1 VTLYFSKFNFKAMLR
16 NALILSI
23 GLSLLLTSC
32 SEKTVKTEKQTYL
45 VVNPMFKDTTY
56 EREYSASINSFQNV
70 EIRTKIRGFVEDIY
84 IDEGQ
89 KVKKSQILFKLN
101 SKEYEQHVH
110 KAEAA
115 IQSALAELRA
125 TEIEV
130 ENTRKLYDKNIVSKS
145 ELDLITTKININK
158 AKVNEARV
166 AKEQAILH
174 VEYTKIKAPFDGI
187 INRIPNKKG
196 SLLDEGALLTSISNN
211 ESIFA
216 YFNVSEI
223 DYLDY
228 VQSNSKNNTVTLS
241 LANNSIYPHTGNI
254 ETTETE
260 FNKETGNIA
269 FRAKFP
275 NPEKLLKEGGTG
287 KILVKKLY
295 KNAIIIPQKSTF
307 EVQGN
312 IYVYLVDKN
321 STVYSKKINPINRLS
336 NYFVLDKD
344 LTKED
349 KIIFEGIQSIKAGD
363 KVNFKLIKNIEL

>member
-1 VTLYFSKFNFKAMLR
+1 MNKTSLVWSMWMSIL
-16 NALILSI
+16 LI
-23 GLSLLLTSC
+23 SC
-32 SEKTVKTEKQTYL
+32 SDKTIQNEEQTYL
-45 VVNPMFKDTTY
+45 VVNPIIKDTTY
-56 EREYSASINSFQNV
+56 EREYAATINSFQNV
-70 EIRTKIRGFVEDIY
+70 EIRSKVKGFVEDIY

-89 KVKKSQILFKLN
+89 KVNKGQILFKLN
-101 SKEYEQHVH
+101 SKEFEQHVH

-115 IQSALAELRA
+115 IQSALAELRS

-130 ENTRKLYDKNIVSKS
+130 ENTKKLFDKNIVSKS
-145 ELDLITTKININK
+145 ELDLVTTKVNINK
-158 AKVNEARV
+158 AKVTEAKV
-166 AKEQAILH
+166 AKEQALLH
-174 VEYTKIKAPFDGI
+174 VEYTKIKAPFNGI

-211 ESIFA
+211 ESVFA
-216 YFNVSEI
+216 YFSVSEI

-241 LANNSIYPHTGNI
+241 LANNSIYPHAGAI

-295 KNAIIIPQKSTF
+295 KNVIIIPQKSTF

-321 STVYSKKINPINRLS
+321 SKVYSKKINPINRLS
-336 NYFVLDKD
+336 NYFVLERD
-344 LTKED
+344 LTKDD
-349 KIIFEGIQSIKAGD
+349 KIIFEGIQTVKTGD
-363 KVNFKLIKNIEL
+363 KVNFKLIKNTEL

>member
-1 VTLYFSKFNFKAMLR
+1 MNKSSLVWGTW
-16 NALILSI
+16 LSI
-23 GLSLLLTSC
+23 LLISC
-32 SEKTVKTEKQTYL
+32 SDKTVKNEEQTYL
-45 VVNPMFKDTTY
+45 VVNPIIKDTTY
-56 EREYSASINSFQNV
+56 EREYAATINSFQNV
-70 EIRTKIRGFVEDIY
+70 EIRSKVKGFVEDIY
-84 IDEGQ
+84 LDEGQ
-89 KVKKSQILFKLN
+89 KVKKGQILFTLN

-115 IQSALAELRA
+115 IQSTLAELRA
-125 TEIEV
+125 SEIEV
-130 ENTRKLYDKNIVSKS
+130 ENTKKLFDKNIVSKS
-145 ELDLITTKININK
+145 ELDLITTKVNINK

-174 VEYTKIKAPFDGI
+174 VEFTKIKAPFDGI

-196 SLLDEGALLTSISNN
+196 SLIDEGALLTTISNN
-211 ESIFA
+211 ESVFA
-216 YFNVSEI
+216 YFSVSEI

-228 VQSNSKNNTVTLS
+228 VQSKSKNNTVTLS
-241 LANNSIYPHTGNI
+241 LANNSIYPYKGTI

-269 FRAKFP
+269 FRAKFS
-275 NPEKLLKEGGTG
+275 NPERLLKEGGTG

-321 STVYSKKINPINRLS
+321 NKAYSKKINPINRLS

-349 KIIFEGIQSIKAGD
+349 KIIYEGIQSIKTGD
-363 KVNFKLIKNIEL
+363 KVNFKLIKN

>member
-1 VTLYFSKFNFKAMLR
+1 
-16 NALILSI
+16 LI
-23 GLSLLLTSC
+23 SC
-32 SEKTVKTEKQTYL
+32 SDKTVKNEEQTYL
-45 VVNPMFKDTTY
+45 VVNPILKDTTY
-56 EREYSASINSFQNV
+56 ERDYAATINSFQNV
-70 EIRTKIRGFVEDIY
+70 EIRSKVKGFVENIY
-84 IDEGQ
+84 LDEGQ
-89 KVKKSQILFKLN
+89 KVKKGQILFTLN

-115 IQSALAELRA
+115 IQSTLAELRA
-125 TEIEV
+125 SEIEV
-130 ENTRKLYDKNIVSKS
+130 ENTKKLFDKNIVSKS
-145 ELDLITTKININK
+145 ELDLITTKVNINK

-166 AKEQAILH
+166 AKEQALLH
-174 VEYTKIKAPFDGI
+174 VEFTKIKAPFDGI

-196 SLLDEGALLTSISNN
+196 SLIDEGALLTSISNN
-211 ESIFA
+211 ESVYA
-216 YFNVSEI
+216 YFSVSEI

-228 VQSNSKNNTVTLS
+228 VQSKSKNNTVTLS
-241 LANNSIYPHTGNI
+241 LANNSIYPYKGTI
-254 ETTETE
+254 ETTESE

-321 STVYSKKINPINRLS
+321 NTVYSKKINPINRLS

-349 KIIFEGIQSIKAGD
+349 KLIYEGIQSIKTGD
-363 KVNFKLIKNIEL
+363 KVKYKLIKN

>member
-1 VTLYFSKFNFKAMLR
+1 MNKTSLVWSMWMSIL
-16 NALILSI
+16 LI
-23 GLSLLLTSC
+23 SC
-32 SEKTVKTEKQTYL
+32 SDKTIQNEEQTYL
-45 VVNPMFKDTTY
+45 VVNPIIKDTTY
-56 EREYSASINSFQNV
+56 EREYAATINSFQNV
-70 EIRTKIRGFVEDIY
+70 EIRTKVKGFVEDIY

-89 KVKKSQILFKLN
+89 KVNKGQILFKLN
-101 SKEYEQHVH
+101 SKEFEQHVH

-115 IQSALAELRA
+115 IQSALAELRT

-130 ENTRKLYDKNIVSKS
+130 ENTKKLFDKNIVSKS
-145 ELDLITTKININK
+145 ELDLVTTKVNINK
-158 AKVNEARV
+158 AKVNEAKV
-166 AKEQAILH
+166 AKEQALLH
-174 VEYTKIKAPFDGI
+174 VEYTKIKAPFNGI

-211 ESIFA
+211 ESVFA

-228 VQSNSKNNTVTLS
+228 IQSNSKNNTVTLS
-241 LANNSIYPHTGNI
+241 LANNSIYPHSGTI

-295 KNAIIIPQKSTF
+295 KNVIIIPQKSTF

-321 STVYSKKINPINRLS
+321 SKVYSKKINPINRLN
-336 NYFVLDKD
+336 NYFVLDRD
-344 LTKED
+344 LTKDD
-349 KIIFEGIQSIKAGD
+349 KIIFEGIQTVKTGD
-363 KVNFKLIKNIEL
+363 KVNFKLIKNTEL

>member
-1 VTLYFSKFNFKAMLR
+1 MNKTSLVWSMWMSIL
-16 NALILSI
+16 LI
-23 GLSLLLTSC
+23 SC
-32 SEKTVKTEKQTYL
+32 SDKTIQNEEQTYL
-45 VVNPMFKDTTY
+45 VVNPIIKDTTY
-56 EREYSASINSFQNV
+56 EREYAATINSFQNV
-70 EIRTKIRGFVEDIY
+70 EIRTKVKGFVEDIY

-89 KVKKSQILFKLN
+89 KVNKGQILFKLN
-101 SKEYEQHVH
+101 SKEFEQHVH

-115 IQSALAELRA
+115 IQSALAELRT

-130 ENTRKLYDKNIVSKS
+130 ENTKKLFDKNIVSKS
-145 ELDLITTKININK
+145 ELDLVTTKVNINK
-158 AKVNEARV
+158 AKVNEAKV
-166 AKEQAILH
+166 AKEQALLH
-174 VEYTKIKAPFDGI
+174 VEYTKIKAPFNGI

-211 ESIFA
+211 ESVFA
-216 YFNVSEI
+216 YFSVSEI

-228 VQSNSKNNTVTLS
+228 VQSNNKNNTVTLS
-241 LANNSIYPHTGNI
+241 LANNSIYPHAGTI

-295 KNAIIIPQKSTF
+295 KNVIIIPQKSTF

-321 STVYSKKINPINRLS
+321 SKVYSKKINPINRLN
-336 NYFVLDKD
+336 NYFVLDRD
-344 LTKED
+344 LTKDD
-349 KIIFEGIQSIKAGD
+349 KIIFEGIQSVKTGD
-363 KVNFKLIKNIEL
+363 KVNFKQIKNTEL

>member
-1 VTLYFSKFNFKAMLR
+1 MNKTSLVWSMWISIL
-16 NALILSI
+16 LI
-23 GLSLLLTSC
+23 SC
-32 SEKTVKTEKQTYL
+32 SDKTIKNEEQTYL
-45 VVNPMFKDTTY
+45 VVNPIIKDTTY
-56 EREYSASINSFQNV
+56 EREYAATINSFQNV
-70 EIRTKIRGFVEDIY
+70 EIRTKVKGFVEDIY

-89 KVKKSQILFKLN
+89 KVNKGQILFKLN
-101 SKEYEQHVH
+101 SKEFEQHVH

-115 IQSALAELRA
+115 IQSALAELRS

-130 ENTRKLYDKNIVSKS
+130 ENTKKLFDKNIVSKS
-145 ELDLITTKININK
+145 ELDLVTTKVNINK
-158 AKVNEARV
+158 AKVNEAKV
-166 AKEQAILH
+166 AKEQALLH
-174 VEYTKIKAPFDGI
+174 VEYTKIKAPFNGI

-211 ESIFA
+211 ESVFA
-216 YFNVSEI
+216 YFSVSEI

-241 LANNSIYPHTGNI
+241 LANNSIYPHAGAI

-295 KNAIIIPQKSTF
+295 KNVIIIPQKSTF

-321 STVYSKKINPINRLS
+321 SKVYSKKINPINRLN
-336 NYFVLDKD
+336 NYFVLDRD
-344 LTKED
+344 LTKDD
-349 KIIFEGIQSIKAGD
+349 KIIFEGVQTVKTGD
-363 KVNFKLIKNIEL
+363 KVNFKLIKNTEL

>member
-1 VTLYFSKFNFKAMLR
+1 MNKSSLVWGTW
-16 NALILSI
+16 LSI
-23 GLSLLLTSC
+23 LLISC
-32 SEKTVKTEKQTYL
+32 SDKTVKNEEQTYL
-45 VVNPMFKDTTY
+45 VVNPIIKDTTY
-56 EREYSASINSFQNV
+56 ERDYAATINSFQNV
-70 EIRTKIRGFVEDIY
+70 EIRSKVKGFVENIY
-84 IDEGQ
+84 LDEGQ
-89 KVKKSQILFKLN
+89 KVKKGQILFTLN

-115 IQSALAELRA
+115 IQSTLAELRA
-125 TEIEV
+125 SEIEV
-130 ENTRKLYDKNIVSKS
+130 ENTKKLFDKNIVSKS
-145 ELDLITTKININK
+145 ELDLITTKVNINK

-166 AKEQAILH
+166 AKEQALLH
-174 VEYTKIKAPFDGI
+174 VEFTKIKAPFDGI

-196 SLLDEGALLTSISNN
+196 SLIDEGALLTSISNN
-211 ESIFA
+211 ESVYA
-216 YFNVSEI
+216 YFSVSEI

-228 VQSNSKNNTVTLS
+228 VQSKSKNNTVTLS
-241 LANNSIYPHTGNI
+241 LANNSIYPYKGTI
-254 ETTETE
+254 ETTESE

-321 STVYSKKINPINRLS
+321 NTVYSKKINPINRLS

-344 LTKED
+344 LTNED
-349 KIIFEGIQSIKAGD
+349 KLIYEGIQSIKTGD
-363 KVNFKLIKNIEL
+363 KVKYKLIKN

>member
-1 VTLYFSKFNFKAMLR
+1 MNKSSLLWGTW
-16 NALILSI
+16 LSI
-23 GLSLLLTSC
+23 ILISC
-32 SEKTVKTEKQTYL
+32 SDKTVKNEEQTYL
-45 VVNPMFKDTTY
+45 VVNPIVQDTTY
-56 EREYSASINSFQNV
+56 ERDYAATINSFQNV
-70 EIRTKIRGFVEDIY
+70 EIRSKVKGFVEDIY
-84 IDEGQ
+84 LDEGQ
-89 KVKKSQILFKLN
+89 KVKKGQILFKLN

-115 IQSALAELRA
+115 IQSTLAELRA
-125 TEIEV
+125 SEIEV
-130 ENTRKLYDKNIVSKS
+130 ENTKKLFDKNIVSKS
-145 ELDLITTKININK
+145 ELDLITTKVNINK

-174 VEYTKIKAPFDGI
+174 VEFTKIKAPFDGI

-196 SLLDEGALLTSISNN
+196 SLIDEGALLTSISNN
-211 ESIFA
+211 ESVYA
-216 YFNVSEI
+216 YFSVSEI

-228 VQSNSKNNTVTLS
+228 VQSKSKNNTVTLS
-241 LANNSIYPHTGNI
+241 LANNSIYPYKGTI

-275 NPEKLLKEGGTG
+275 NPERLLKEGGTG
-287 KILVKKLY
+287 KVLVKKLY

-321 STVYSKKINPINRLS
+321 NTVYSKKINPINRLS

-349 KIIFEGIQSIKAGD
+349 KIIYEGIQSIKTGD
-363 KVNFKLIKNIEL
+363 KVKFKLIKI

>member
-1 VTLYFSKFNFKAMLR
+1 MNKSSLVWGTW
-16 NALILSI
+16 LSI
-23 GLSLLLTSC
+23 LLISC
-32 SEKTVKTEKQTYL
+32 SDKTVKNEEQTYL
-45 VVNPMFKDTTY
+45 VVNPIIKDTTY
-56 EREYSASINSFQNV
+56 EREYAATINSFQNV
-70 EIRTKIRGFVEDIY
+70 EIRSKVKGFVEDIY
-84 IDEGQ
+84 LDEGQ
-89 KVKKSQILFKLN
+89 TVKKGQILFKLN

-115 IQSALAELRA
+115 IQSTLAELRA
-125 TEIEV
+125 SEIEV
-130 ENTRKLYDKNIVSKS
+130 ENTKKLFDKNIVSKS
-145 ELDLITTKININK
+145 ELDLITTKVNINK

-174 VEYTKIKAPFDGI
+174 VEFTKIKAPFDGI

-196 SLLDEGALLTSISNN
+196 SLIDEGALLTTISNN
-211 ESIFA
+211 ESVFA
-216 YFNVSEI
+216 YFSVSEI

-228 VQSNSKNNTVTLS
+228 VQSKSKNNTVTLS
-241 LANNSIYPHTGNI
+241 LANNSIYPYKGTI

-269 FRAKFP
+269 FRAKFS
-275 NPEKLLKEGGTG
+275 NPERLLKEGGTG

-321 STVYSKKINPINRLS
+321 NKAYSKKINPINRLS

-349 KIIFEGIQSIKAGD
+349 KIIYEGIQSIKTGD
-363 KVNFKLIKNIEL
+363 KVNFKLIKN

>member
-1 VTLYFSKFNFKAMLR
+1 MNKTSLVWSMWMSIL
-16 NALILSI
+16 LI
-23 GLSLLLTSC
+23 SC
-32 SEKTVKTEKQTYL
+32 SDKTIQNKEQTYL
-45 VVNPMFKDTTY
+45 VVNPIIKDTTY
-56 EREYSASINSFQNV
+56 EREYAATINSFQNV
-70 EIRTKIRGFVEDIY
+70 EIRTKVKGFVEDIY

-89 KVKKSQILFKLN
+89 KVNKGQILFKLN
-101 SKEYEQHVH
+101 SKEFEQHVH

-115 IQSALAELRA
+115 IQSALAELRS

-130 ENTRKLYDKNIVSKS
+130 ENTKKLFDKNIVSKS
-145 ELDLITTKININK
+145 ELDLVTTKVNINK
-158 AKVNEARV
+158 AKVNEAKV
-166 AKEQAILH
+166 AKEQALLH
-174 VEYTKIKAPFDGI
+174 VEYTKIKAPFNGI

-211 ESIFA
+211 ESVFA

-228 VQSNSKNNTVTLS
+228 VQSNNKNNTVTLS
-241 LANNSIYPHTGNI
+241 LANNSIYPHSGTI

-295 KNAIIIPQKSTF
+295 KNVIIIPQKSTF

-321 STVYSKKINPINRLS
+321 SKVYSKKINPINRLN
-336 NYFVLDKD
+336 NYFVLDRD
-344 LTKED
+344 LTKDD
-349 KIIFEGIQSIKAGD
+349 KIIFEGIQTVKTGD
-363 KVNFKLIKNIEL
+363 KVNFKQIKNTEL

>member
-1 VTLYFSKFNFKAMLR
+1 MNKSSLLWGTW
-16 NALILSI
+16 LSI
-23 GLSLLLTSC
+23 ILISC
-32 SEKTVKTEKQTYL
+32 SDKTVKNEEQTYL
-45 VVNPMFKDTTY
+45 VVNPIVQDTTY
-56 EREYSASINSFQNV
+56 ERDYAATINSFQNV
-70 EIRTKIRGFVEDIY
+70 EIRSKVKGFVEDIY
-84 IDEGQ
+84 LDEGQ
-89 KVKKSQILFKLN
+89 KVKKGQILFKLN

-115 IQSALAELRA
+115 IQSTLAELRA
-125 TEIEV
+125 SEIEV
-130 ENTRKLYDKNIVSKS
+130 ENTKKLFDKNIVSKS
-145 ELDLITTKININK
+145 ELDLITTKVNINK

-166 AKEQAILH
+166 AREQAILH
-174 VEYTKIKAPFDGI
+174 VEFTKIKAPFDGI

-196 SLLDEGALLTSISNN
+196 SLIDEGALLTSISNN
-211 ESIFA
+211 ESVYA
-216 YFNVSEI
+216 YFSVSEI

-228 VQSNSKNNTVTLS
+228 VQSKSKNNTVTLS
-241 LANNSIYPHTGNI
+241 LANNSIYPYKGTI

-275 NPEKLLKEGGTG
+275 NPERLLKEGGTG
-287 KILVKKLY
+287 KVLVKKLY

-321 STVYSKKINPINRLS
+321 NTVYSKKINPINRLS

-349 KIIFEGIQSIKAGD
+349 KIIYEGIQSIKTGD
-363 KVNFKLIKNIEL
+363 KVKFKLIKI

>member
-1 VTLYFSKFNFKAMLR
+1 MNKSSLVWGTW
-16 NALILSI
+16 LSI
-23 GLSLLLTSC
+23 LLISC
-32 SEKTVKTEKQTYL
+32 SDKTVKNEEQTYL
-45 VVNPMFKDTTY
+45 VVNPIIKDTTY
-56 EREYSASINSFQNV
+56 EREYAATINSFQNV
-70 EIRTKIRGFVEDIY
+70 EIRSKVKGFVEDIY
-84 IDEGQ
+84 LDEGQ
-89 KVKKSQILFKLN
+89 KVKKGQILFTLN
-101 SKEYEQHVH
+101 SKEYEQHVY

-115 IQSALAELRA
+115 IQSTLAELRA
-125 TEIEV
+125 SEIEV
-130 ENTRKLYDKNIVSKS
+130 ENTKKLFDKNIVSKS
-145 ELDLITTKININK
+145 ELDLITTKVNINK

-174 VEYTKIKAPFDGI
+174 VEFTKIKAPFDGI

-196 SLLDEGALLTSISNN
+196 SLIDEGALLTTISNN
-211 ESIFA
+211 ESVFA
-216 YFNVSEI
+216 YFSVSEI

-228 VQSNSKNNTVTLS
+228 VQSKSKNNTVTLS
-241 LANNSIYPHTGNI
+241 LANNSIYPYKGTI

-269 FRAKFP
+269 FRAKFS
-275 NPEKLLKEGGTG
+275 NPERLLKEGGTG

-321 STVYSKKINPINRLS
+321 NKAYSKKINPINRLS

-349 KIIFEGIQSIKAGD
+349 KIIYEGIQSIKTGD
-363 KVNFKLIKNIEL
+363 KVNFKLIKN

>member
-1 VTLYFSKFNFKAMLR
+1 MNKSSLLWGTW
-16 NALILSI
+16 LSI
-23 GLSLLLTSC
+23 VLISC
-32 SEKTVKTEKQTYL
+32 SDKTVKNEEQTYL
-45 VVNPMFKDTTY
+45 VVNPIVQDTTY
-56 EREYSASINSFQNV
+56 ERDYAATINSFQNV
-70 EIRTKIRGFVEDIY
+70 EIRSKVKGFVEDIY
-84 IDEGQ
+84 LDEGQ
-89 KVKKSQILFKLN
+89 KVKKGQILFKLN
-101 SKEYEQHVH
+101 SKEFEQHVH

-115 IQSALAELRA
+115 IQSTLAELKA
-125 TEIEV
+125 SEIEV
-130 ENTRKLYDKNIVSKS
+130 ENTKKLFDKNIVSKS
-145 ELDLITTKININK
+145 ELDLITTKVNINK

-174 VEYTKIKAPFDGI
+174 VEFTKIKAPFDGI

-196 SLLDEGALLTSISNN
+196 SLIDEGTLLTSISNN
-211 ESIFA
+211 ESVYA
-216 YFNVSEI
+216 YFSVSEI

-228 VQSNSKNNTVTLS
+228 VQSKSKNNTVTLS
-241 LANNSIYPHTGNI
+241 LANNSIYPYKGTI

-275 NPEKLLKEGGTG
+275 NPERLLKEGGTG
-287 KILVKKLY
+287 KVLVKKLY

-321 STVYSKKINPINRLS
+321 NTVYSKKINPINRLS

-344 LTKED
+344 LTKDD
-349 KIIFEGIQSIKAGD
+349 KIIYEGIQSIKTGD
-363 KVNFKLIKNIEL
+363 KVKFKLIKI

>member
-1 VTLYFSKFNFKAMLR
+1 MNKSSLVWGTW
-16 NALILSI
+16 LSI
-23 GLSLLLTSC
+23 LLISC
-32 SEKTVKTEKQTYL
+32 SDKTVKNEEQTYL
-45 VVNPMFKDTTY
+45 VVNPIIKDTTY
-56 EREYSASINSFQNV
+56 ERDYAATINSFQNV
-70 EIRTKIRGFVEDIY
+70 EIRSKVKGFVEDIY
-84 IDEGQ
+84 LDEGQ
-89 KVKKSQILFKLN
+89 KVKKGQILFTLN

-115 IQSALAELRA
+115 IQSTLAELRA
-125 TEIEV
+125 SEIEV
-130 ENTRKLYDKNIVSKS
+130 ENTKKLFDKNIVSKS
-145 ELDLITTKININK
+145 ELDLITTKVNINK

-166 AKEQAILH
+166 AKEQALLH
-174 VEYTKIKAPFDGI
+174 VEFTKIKAPFDGI

-196 SLLDEGALLTSISNN
+196 SLIDEGALLTSISNN
-211 ESIFA
+211 ESIYA
-216 YFNVSEI
+216 YFSVSEI

-228 VQSNSKNNTVTLS
+228 VQSKSKINTVTLS
-241 LANNSIYPHTGNI
+241 LANNSIYPYKGTI

-269 FRAKFP
+269 FRAKFS
-275 NPEKLLKEGGTG
+275 NPERLLKEGGTG

-321 STVYSKKINPINRLS
+321 NKAYSKKINPINRLS

-349 KIIFEGIQSIKAGD
+349 KIIYEGIQSIKTGD
-363 KVNFKLIKNIEL
+363 KVKYKLIKN

>member
-1 VTLYFSKFNFKAMLR
+1 MNKTSLVWSMWMSIL
-16 NALILSI
+16 LI
-23 GLSLLLTSC
+23 SC
-32 SEKTVKTEKQTYL
+32 SDKTIQNEEQTYL
-45 VVNPMFKDTTY
+45 VVNPIIKDTTY
-56 EREYSASINSFQNV
+56 EREYAATINSFQNV
-70 EIRTKIRGFVEDIY
+70 EIRTKVKGFVEDIY

-89 KVKKSQILFKLN
+89 KVNKGQILFKLN
-101 SKEYEQHVH
+101 SKEFEQHVH

-115 IQSALAELRA
+115 IQSALAELRS

-130 ENTRKLYDKNIVSKS
+130 ENTKKLFDKNIVSKS
-145 ELDLITTKININK
+145 ELDLVTTKVNINK
-158 AKVNEARV
+158 AKVNEAKV
-166 AKEQAILH
+166 AKEQALLH
-174 VEYTKIKAPFDGI
+174 VEYTKIKAPFNGI

-211 ESIFA
+211 ESVFA

-228 VQSNSKNNTVTLS
+228 VQSNNKNNTVTLS
-241 LANNSIYPHTGNI
+241 LANNSIYPHAGTI

-295 KNAIIIPQKSTF
+295 KNVIIIPQKSTF

-321 STVYSKKINPINRLS
+321 SKVYSKKINPINRLN
-336 NYFVLDKD
+336 NYFVLDRD
-344 LTKED
+344 LTKDD
-349 KIIFEGIQSIKAGD
+349 KIIFEGIQTVKTGD
-363 KVNFKLIKNIEL
+363 KVNFKQIKNTEL

>member
-1 VTLYFSKFNFKAMLR
+1 MNKSSLVWGTW
-16 NALILSI
+16 LSI
-23 GLSLLLTSC
+23 LLISC
-32 SEKTVKTEKQTYL
+32 SDKTVKNEEQTYL
-45 VVNPMFKDTTY
+45 VVNPIIKDTTY
-56 EREYSASINSFQNV
+56 ERDYAATINSFQNV
-70 EIRTKIRGFVEDIY
+70 EIRSKVKGFVENIY
-84 IDEGQ
+84 LDEGQ
-89 KVKKSQILFKLN
+89 KVKKGQILFTLN

-115 IQSALAELRA
+115 IQSTLAELRA
-125 TEIEV
+125 SEIEV
-130 ENTRKLYDKNIVSKS
+130 ENTKKLFDKNIVSKS
-145 ELDLITTKININK
+145 ELDLITTKVNINK

-166 AKEQAILH
+166 AKEQALLH
-174 VEYTKIKAPFDGI
+174 VEFTKIKAPFDGI

-196 SLLDEGALLTSISNN
+196 SLIDEGALLTSISNN
-211 ESIFA
+211 ESVYA
-216 YFNVSEI
+216 YFSVSEI

-228 VQSNSKNNTVTLS
+228 VQSKSKNNTVTLS
-241 LANNSIYPHTGNI
+241 LANNSIYPYKGTI
-254 ETTETE
+254 ETTESE

-321 STVYSKKINPINRLS
+321 NTVYSKKINPINRLS

-349 KIIFEGIQSIKAGD
+349 KLIYEGIQSIKTGD
-363 KVNFKLIKNIEL
+363 KVKYKLIKN

>member
-1 VTLYFSKFNFKAMLR
+1 MNKSSLLWGTW
-16 NALILSI
+16 LSI
-23 GLSLLLTSC
+23 VLISC
-32 SEKTVKTEKQTYL
+32 SDKTVKNEEQTYL
-45 VVNPMFKDTTY
+45 VVNPIVQDTTY
-56 EREYSASINSFQNV
+56 ERDYAATINSFQNV
-70 EIRTKIRGFVEDIY
+70 EIRSKVKGFVEDIY
-84 IDEGQ
+84 LDEGQ
-89 KVKKSQILFKLN
+89 KVKKGQILFKLN

-115 IQSALAELRA
+115 IQSTLAELRA
-125 TEIEV
+125 SEIEV
-130 ENTRKLYDKNIVSKS
+130 ENTKKLFDKNIVSKS
-145 ELDLITTKININK
+145 ELDLITTKVNINK

-174 VEYTKIKAPFDGI
+174 VEFTKIKAPFDGI

-196 SLLDEGALLTSISNN
+196 SLIDEGTLLTSISNN
-211 ESIFA
+211 ESVYA
-216 YFNVSEI
+216 YFSVSEI

-228 VQSNSKNNTVTLS
+228 VQSKSKNNTVTLS
-241 LANNSIYPHTGNI
+241 LANNSIYPYKGTI

-275 NPEKLLKEGGTG
+275 NPERLLKEGGTG
-287 KILVKKLY
+287 KVLVKKLY

-321 STVYSKKINPINRLS
+321 NTVYSKKINPINRLS

-349 KIIFEGIQSIKAGD
+349 KIIYEGIQSIKTGD
-363 KVNFKLIKNIEL
+363 KVKFKLIKI

>member
-1 VTLYFSKFNFKAMLR
+1 MNKSSLLWGTW
-16 NALILSI
+16 LSI
-23 GLSLLLTSC
+23 ILISC
-32 SEKTVKTEKQTYL
+32 SDKTVKNEEQTYL
-45 VVNPMFKDTTY
+45 VVNPIVQDTTY
-56 EREYSASINSFQNV
+56 ERDYAATINSFQNV
-70 EIRTKIRGFVEDIY
+70 EIRSKVKGFVEDIY
-84 IDEGQ
+84 LDEGQ
-89 KVKKSQILFKLN
+89 KVKKGQILFKLN

-115 IQSALAELRA
+115 IQSTLAELRA
-125 TEIEV
+125 SEIEV
-130 ENTRKLYDKNIVSKS
+130 ENTKKLFDKNIVSKS
-145 ELDLITTKININK
+145 ELDLITTKVNINK

-174 VEYTKIKAPFDGI
+174 VEFTKIKAPFDGI

-196 SLLDEGALLTSISNN
+196 SLIDEGALLTSISNN
-211 ESIFA
+211 ESVYA
-216 YFNVSEI
+216 YFSVSEI

-228 VQSNSKNNTVTLS
+228 VQSKSKNNTVTLS
-241 LANNSIYPHTGNI
+241 LANNSIYPYKGTI

-275 NPEKLLKEGGTG
+275 NPERLLKEGGTG
-287 KILVKKLY
+287 KVLVKKLY

-321 STVYSKKINPINRLS
+321 NTVYSKKINPINRLS

-344 LTKED
+344 LTKDD
-349 KIIFEGIQSIKAGD
+349 KIIYEGIQSIKTGD
-363 KVNFKLIKNIEL
+363 KVKFKLIKI

>member
-1 VTLYFSKFNFKAMLR
+1 MNKSSLVWGTW
-16 NALILSI
+16 LSI
-23 GLSLLLTSC
+23 LLISC
-32 SEKTVKTEKQTYL
+32 SDKTVKNEEQTYL
-45 VVNPMFKDTTY
+45 VVNPIIKDTTY
-56 EREYSASINSFQNV
+56 ERDYAATINSFQNV
-70 EIRTKIRGFVEDIY
+70 EIRSKVKGFVEDIY
-84 IDEGQ
+84 LDEGQ
-89 KVKKSQILFKLN
+89 KVKKGQILFTLN

-115 IQSALAELRA
+115 IQSTLAELRA
-125 TEIEV
+125 SEIEV
-130 ENTRKLYDKNIVSKS
+130 ENTKKLFDKNIVSKS
-145 ELDLITTKININK
+145 ELDLITTKVNINK

-166 AKEQAILH
+166 AKEQALLH
-174 VEYTKIKAPFDGI
+174 VEFTKIKAPFDGI

-196 SLLDEGALLTSISNN
+196 SLIDEGALLTSISNN
-211 ESIFA
+211 ESVYA
-216 YFNVSEI
+216 YFSVSEI

-228 VQSNSKNNTVTLS
+228 VQSKSKNNTVTLS
-241 LANNSIYPHTGNI
+241 LANNSIYPYKGTI

-287 KILVKKLY
+287 KILVKKLF

-321 STVYSKKINPINRLS
+321 NTVYSKKINPINRLS

-349 KIIFEGIQSIKAGD
+349 KLIYEGIQSIKTGD
-363 KVNFKLIKNIEL
+363 KVKYKLIKN

>member
-1 VTLYFSKFNFKAMLR
+1 MNKSSLVWGTW
-16 NALILSI
+16 LSI
-23 GLSLLLTSC
+23 LLISC
-32 SEKTVKTEKQTYL
+32 SDKTVKNEEQTYL
-45 VVNPMFKDTTY
+45 VVNPIIKDTTY
-56 EREYSASINSFQNV
+56 ERDYAATINSFQNV
-70 EIRTKIRGFVEDIY
+70 EIRSKVKGFVEDIY
-84 IDEGQ
+84 LDEGQ
-89 KVKKSQILFKLN
+89 KVKKGQILFTLN

-115 IQSALAELRA
+115 IQSTLAELRA
-125 TEIEV
+125 SEIEV
-130 ENTRKLYDKNIVSKS
+130 ENTKKLFDKNIVSKS
-145 ELDLITTKININK
+145 ELDLITTKVNINK

-166 AKEQAILH
+166 AKEQALLH
-174 VEYTKIKAPFDGI
+174 VEFTKIKAPFDGI

-196 SLLDEGALLTSISNN
+196 SLIDEGALLTSISNN
-211 ESIFA
+211 ESIYA
-216 YFNVSEI
+216 YFSVSEI

-228 VQSNSKNNTVTLS
+228 VQSKSKNNTVTLS
-241 LANNSIYPHTGNI
+241 LANNSIYPYKGTI

-269 FRAKFP
+269 FRAKFS
-275 NPEKLLKEGGTG
+275 NPERLLKEGGTG

-321 STVYSKKINPINRLS
+321 NKAYSKKINPINRLS

-349 KIIFEGIQSIKAGD
+349 KIIYEGIQSIKTGD
-363 KVNFKLIKNIEL
+363 KVKYKLIKN

>member
-1 VTLYFSKFNFKAMLR
+1 MNKSSLVWGTW
-16 NALILSI
+16 LSI
-23 GLSLLLTSC
+23 LLISC
-32 SEKTVKTEKQTYL
+32 SDKTVKNEEQTYL
-45 VVNPMFKDTTY
+45 VVNPILKDTTY
-56 EREYSASINSFQNV
+56 ERDYAATINSFQNV
-70 EIRTKIRGFVEDIY
+70 EIRSKVKGFVENIY
-84 IDEGQ
+84 LDEGQ
-89 KVKKSQILFKLN
+89 KVKKGQILFTLN

-115 IQSALAELRA
+115 IQSTLAELRA
-125 TEIEV
+125 SEIEV
-130 ENTRKLYDKNIVSKS
+130 ENTKKLFDKNIVSKS
-145 ELDLITTKININK
+145 EFDLITTKVNINK

-166 AKEQAILH
+166 AKEQALLH
-174 VEYTKIKAPFDGI
+174 VEFTKIKAPFDGI

-196 SLLDEGALLTSISNN
+196 SLIDEGALLTSISNN
-211 ESIFA
+211 ESVYA
-216 YFNVSEI
+216 YFSVSEI

-228 VQSNSKNNTVTLS
+228 VQSKSKNNTVTLS
-241 LANNSIYPHTGNI
+241 LANNSIYPYKGTI
-254 ETTETE
+254 ETTESE

-321 STVYSKKINPINRLS
+321 NTVYSKKINPINRLS

-349 KIIFEGIQSIKAGD
+349 KLIYEGIQSIKTGD
-363 KVNFKLIKNIEL
+363 KVKYKLIKN

>member
-1 VTLYFSKFNFKAMLR
+1 MNKSSLVWGTW
-16 NALILSI
+16 LSI
-23 GLSLLLTSC
+23 LLISC
-32 SEKTVKTEKQTYL
+32 SDKTVKNEEQTYL
-45 VVNPMFKDTTY
+45 VVNPIIKDTTY
-56 EREYSASINSFQNV
+56 ERDYAATINSFQNV
-70 EIRTKIRGFVEDIY
+70 EIRSKVKGFVEDIY
-84 IDEGQ
+84 LDEGQ
-89 KVKKSQILFKLN
+89 KVKKGQILFTLN

-115 IQSALAELRA
+115 IQSTLAELRA
-125 TEIEV
+125 SEIEV
-130 ENTRKLYDKNIVSKS
+130 ENTKKLFDKNIVSKS
-145 ELDLITTKININK
+145 EFDLITTKVNINK

-166 AKEQAILH
+166 AKEQALLH
-174 VEYTKIKAPFDGI
+174 VEFTKIKAPFDGI

-196 SLLDEGALLTSISNN
+196 SLIDEGALLTSISNN
-211 ESIFA
+211 ESVYA
-216 YFNVSEI
+216 YFSVSEI

-228 VQSNSKNNTVTLS
+228 VQSKSKNNTVTLS
-241 LANNSIYPHTGNI
+241 LANNSIYPYKGTI

-321 STVYSKKINPINRLS
+321 NTVYSKKINPINRLS

-349 KIIFEGIQSIKAGD
+349 KLIYEGIQSIKTGD
-363 KVNFKLIKNIEL
+363 KVKYKLIKN

>member
-1 VTLYFSKFNFKAMLR
+1 MNKTSLVWSMWMSIL
-16 NALILSI
+16 LI
-23 GLSLLLTSC
+23 SC
-32 SEKTVKTEKQTYL
+32 SDKTIQNEEQTYL
-45 VVNPMFKDTTY
+45 VVNPIIKDTTY
-56 EREYSASINSFQNV
+56 EREYAATINSFQNV
-70 EIRTKIRGFVEDIY
+70 EIRTKVKGFVEDIY

-89 KVKKSQILFKLN
+89 KVNKGQILFKLN
-101 SKEYEQHVH
+101 SKEFEQHVH

-115 IQSALAELRA
+115 IQSALAELRS

-130 ENTRKLYDKNIVSKS
+130 ENTKKLFDKNIVSKS
-145 ELDLITTKININK
+145 ELDLVTTKVNINK
-158 AKVNEARV
+158 AKVNEAKV
-166 AKEQAILH
+166 AKEQALLH
-174 VEYTKIKAPFDGI
+174 VEYTKIKAPFNGI

-211 ESIFA
+211 ESVFA

-228 VQSNSKNNTVTLS
+228 IQSNSKNNTVTLS
-241 LANNSIYPHTGNI
+241 LANNSIYPHSGTI

-295 KNAIIIPQKSTF
+295 KNVIIIPQKSTF

-321 STVYSKKINPINRLS
+321 SKVYSKKINPINRLN
-336 NYFVLDKD
+336 NYFVLDRD
-344 LTKED
+344 LTKDD
-349 KIIFEGIQSIKAGD
+349 KIIFEGIQTVKTGD
-363 KVNFKLIKNIEL
+363 KVNFKQIKNTEL

>member
-1 VTLYFSKFNFKAMLR
+1 MNKSSLVWGTW
-16 NALILSI
+16 LSI
-23 GLSLLLTSC
+23 LLISC
-32 SEKTVKTEKQTYL
+32 SDKTVKNEEQTYL
-45 VVNPMFKDTTY
+45 VVNPILKDTTY
-56 EREYSASINSFQNV
+56 ERDYAATINSFQNV
-70 EIRTKIRGFVEDIY
+70 EIRSKVKGFVENIY
-84 IDEGQ
+84 LDEGQ
-89 KVKKSQILFKLN
+89 KVKKGQILFTLN

-115 IQSALAELRA
+115 IQSTLAELRA
-125 TEIEV
+125 SEIEV
-130 ENTRKLYDKNIVSKS
+130 ENTKKLFDKNIVSKS
-145 ELDLITTKININK
+145 ELDLITTKVNINK

-166 AKEQAILH
+166 AKEQALLH
-174 VEYTKIKAPFDGI
+174 VEFTKIKAPFDGI

-196 SLLDEGALLTSISNN
+196 SLIDEGALLTSISNN
-211 ESIFA
+211 ESVYA
-216 YFNVSEI
+216 YFSVSEI

-228 VQSNSKNNTVTLS
+228 VQSKSKNNTVTLS
-241 LANNSIYPHTGNI
+241 LANNSIYPYKGTI

-321 STVYSKKINPINRLS
+321 NTVYSKKINPINRLS

-344 LTKED
+344 LTNED
-349 KIIFEGIQSIKAGD
+349 KLIYEGIQSIKTGD
-363 KVNFKLIKNIEL
+363 KVKYKLIKN

>member
-1 VTLYFSKFNFKAMLR
+1 MNKSSLVWGTW
-16 NALILSI
+16 LSI
-23 GLSLLLTSC
+23 LLISC
-32 SEKTVKTEKQTYL
+32 SDKTVKNEEQTYL
-45 VVNPMFKDTTY
+45 VVNPIIKDTTY
-56 EREYSASINSFQNV
+56 ERDYAATINSFQNV
-70 EIRTKIRGFVEDIY
+70 EIRSKVKGFVEDIY
-84 IDEGQ
+84 LDEGQ
-89 KVKKSQILFKLN
+89 KVKKGQILFTLN

-115 IQSALAELRA
+115 IQSTLAELRA
-125 TEIEV
+125 SEIEV
-130 ENTRKLYDKNIVSKS
+130 ENTKKLFDKNIVSKS
-145 ELDLITTKININK
+145 ELDLITTKVNINK

-166 AKEQAILH
+166 AKEQALLH
-174 VEYTKIKAPFDGI
+174 VEFTKIKAPFDGI

-196 SLLDEGALLTSISNN
+196 SLIDEGALLTSISNN
-211 ESIFA
+211 ESVYA
-216 YFNVSEI
+216 YFSVSEI

-228 VQSNSKNNTVTLS
+228 VQSKSKNNTVTLS
-241 LANNSIYPHTGNI
+241 LANNSIYPYKGTI

-321 STVYSKKINPINRLS
+321 NTVYSKKINPINRLS

-344 LTKED
+344 LTNED
-349 KIIFEGIQSIKAGD
+349 KLIYEGIQSIKTGD
-363 KVNFKLIKNIEL
+363 KVKYKLIKN

>member
-1 VTLYFSKFNFKAMLR
+1 MNKSSLVWGTW
-16 NALILSI
+16 LSI
-23 GLSLLLTSC
+23 LLISC
-32 SEKTVKTEKQTYL
+32 SDKTVKNEEQTYL
-45 VVNPMFKDTTY
+45 VVNPIIKDTTY
-56 EREYSASINSFQNV
+56 ERDYAATINSFQNV
-70 EIRTKIRGFVEDIY
+70 EIRSKVKGFVENIY
-84 IDEGQ
+84 LDEGQ
-89 KVKKSQILFKLN
+89 KVKKGQILFTLN

-115 IQSALAELRA
+115 IQSTLAELRA
-125 TEIEV
+125 SEIEV
-130 ENTRKLYDKNIVSKS
+130 ENTKKLFDKNIVSKS
-145 ELDLITTKININK
+145 ELDLITTKVNINK

-166 AKEQAILH
+166 AKEQALLH
-174 VEYTKIKAPFDGI
+174 VEFTKIKAPFDGI

-196 SLLDEGALLTSISNN
+196 SLIDEGALLTSISNN
-211 ESIFA
+211 ESVYA
-216 YFNVSEI
+216 YFSVSEI

-228 VQSNSKNNTVTLS
+228 VQSKSKNNTVTLS
-241 LANNSIYPHTGNI
+241 LANNSIYPYKGTI

-321 STVYSKKINPINRLS
+321 NTVYSKKINPINRLS

-349 KIIFEGIQSIKAGD
+349 KLIYEGIQSIKTGD
-363 KVNFKLIKNIEL
+363 KVKYKLIKN

>member
-1 VTLYFSKFNFKAMLR
+1 MNKTSLVWSMWMSIL
-16 NALILSI
+16 LI
-23 GLSLLLTSC
+23 SC
-32 SEKTVKTEKQTYL
+32 SDKTIQNEEQTYL
-45 VVNPMFKDTTY
+45 VVNPIIKDTTY
-56 EREYSASINSFQNV
+56 EREYAATINSFQNV
-70 EIRTKIRGFVEDIY
+70 EIRTKVKGFVEDIY

-89 KVKKSQILFKLN
+89 KVNKGQILFKLN
-101 SKEYEQHVH
+101 SKEFEQHVH

-115 IQSALAELRA
+115 IQSALAELRS

-130 ENTRKLYDKNIVSKS
+130 ENTKKLFDKNIVSKS
-145 ELDLITTKININK
+145 ELDLVTTKVNINK
-158 AKVNEARV
+158 AKVNEAKV
-166 AKEQAILH
+166 AKEQALLH
-174 VEYTKIKAPFDGI
+174 VEYTKIKAPFNGI

-211 ESIFA
+211 ESVFA
-216 YFNVSEI
+216 YFSVSEI

-228 VQSNSKNNTVTLS
+228 VQSNNKNNTVTLS
-241 LANNSIYPHTGNI
+241 LANNSIYPHAGTI

-295 KNAIIIPQKSTF
+295 KNVIIIPQKSTF

-321 STVYSKKINPINRLS
+321 SKVYSKKINPINRLN
-336 NYFVLDKD
+336 NYFVLDRD
-344 LTKED
+344 LTKDD
-349 KIIFEGIQSIKAGD
+349 KIIFEGIQTVKTGD
-363 KVNFKLIKNIEL
+363 KVNFKQIKNTEL

>member
-1 VTLYFSKFNFKAMLR
+1 MNKTSLVWSMWMSIL
-16 NALILSI
+16 LI
-23 GLSLLLTSC
+23 SC
-32 SEKTVKTEKQTYL
+32 SDKTIQNEEQTYL
-45 VVNPMFKDTTY
+45 VVNPIIKDTTY
-56 EREYSASINSFQNV
+56 EREYAATINSFQNV
-70 EIRTKIRGFVEDIY
+70 EIRTKVKGFVEDIY

-89 KVKKSQILFKLN
+89 KVNKGQILFKLN
-101 SKEYEQHVH
+101 SKEFEQHVH

-115 IQSALAELRA
+115 IQSALAELRS

-130 ENTRKLYDKNIVSKS
+130 ENTKKLFDKNIVSKS
-145 ELDLITTKININK
+145 ELDLVTTKVNINK
-158 AKVNEARV
+158 AKVNEAKV
-166 AKEQAILH
+166 AKEQALLH
-174 VEYTKIKAPFDGI
+174 VEYTKIKAPFNGI

-211 ESIFA
+211 ESVFA

-228 VQSNSKNNTVTLS
+228 VQSNNKNNTVTLS
-241 LANNSIYPHTGNI
+241 LANNSIYPHAGTI

-295 KNAIIIPQKSTF
+295 KNVIIIPQKSTF

-321 STVYSKKINPINRLS
+321 SKVYSKKINPINRLN
-336 NYFVLDKD
+336 NYFVLDRD
-344 LTKED
+344 LTKDD
-349 KIIFEGIQSIKAGD
+349 KIIFEGIQSVKTGD
-363 KVNFKLIKNIEL
+363 KVNFKQIKNTEL